1 MHRLFVALR
10 PPAVIRDRLVSTNGG
25 VPGARWQT
33 DEQIHLTL
41 RFIGTVDRRQAD
53 DVATALGNV
62 HVPPFA
68 IALDGCGRFGEGS
81 RSGSLWIGVSPHAP
95 LVALHKKVE
104 QACRR
109 AGLPPEGRAYLP
121 HITVARLAR
130 GAGPA
135 DAFLSANAA
144 LTSEPF
150 VVDSFGLYESTLG
163 GEGATY
169 TLAERYRLG

>member
-10 PPAVIRDRLVSTNGG
+10 PPAAIRDILIDAMGG
-25 VPGARWQT
+25 VPGARWQS

-41 RFIGTVDRRQAD
+41 RFIGEVDRRQAE
-53 DVATALGNV
+53 DVAAALLDV
-62 HVPPFA
+62 RAAPFP
-68 IALDGCGRFGEGS
+68 IALNGSGRFGEGS
-81 RSGSLWIGVSPHAP
+81 RSGSLWIGVSPHPP
-95 LVALHKKVE
+95 LVVLHKKVE

-121 HITVARLAR
+121 HVTVARLAR
-130 GAGPA
+130 RAGPA
-135 DAFLSANAA
+135 DAFLTANAA

-150 VVDSFGLYESTLG
+150 TVDSFGLYESTLG
-163 GEGATY
+163 GEGASY